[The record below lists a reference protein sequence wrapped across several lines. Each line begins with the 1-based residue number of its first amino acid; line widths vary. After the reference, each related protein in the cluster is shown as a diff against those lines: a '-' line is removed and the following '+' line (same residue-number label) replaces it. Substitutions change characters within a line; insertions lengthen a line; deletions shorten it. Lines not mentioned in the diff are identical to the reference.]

1 MKKNLLMLFIVLLT
15 MNSCKKSTAP
25 EPGDK
30 PQTVAKDVRNFAN
43 FLEKLRISNNTKGI
57 LLKNENLEQGEPIL
71 SLGADQYLETLDPS
85 AQLQYSE
92 MQNLTEQIVPPLTLD
107 NEVDENLTTAQALI
121 EAKANVA
128 SVLNIQNFTAQAENQ
143 DIALSANLDELSSS
157 ITNIANDELETA
169 LNTDES
175 TIVNEEAAVEEVT
188 TRLNNRIQTC
198 INNHVQTSNYNLGL
212 TSTQRTRIAVSSL
225 YALETLQTPQL
236 LEEVSIAVNNSLDE
250 ALVLATVSVRDQ
262 VLTKGF
268 FSKIGNFFKKV
279 VKVVAVVAWSV
290 VSIVGV
296 TVLAYLAGES
306 NGGPNYNPN
315 NDPTVIG
322 AFIAGVSYVA
332 KNSKK
337 WWRWA
342 LR

>member
-1 MKKNLLMLFIVLLT
+1 MKKNLLMLFIVLFT
-15 MNSCKKSTAP
+15 MNSCKKSNSP

-30 PQTVAKDVRNFAN
+30 PQTVEKDVRNFAN
-43 FLEKLRISNNTKGI
+43 FLEKLRISSNTKGVI
-57 LLKNENLEQGEPIL
+57 LKNESFEQEEPIL
-71 SLGADQYLETLDPS
+71 SLGADQYLATLEPS

-92 MQNLTEQIVPPLTLD
+92 MQNLTEQIVLPLALD

-198 INNHVQTSNYNLGL
+198 INNHVQASNYNLGL
-212 TSTQRTRIAVSSL
+212 TSNQRTRIAVSSL

-250 ALVLATVSVRDQ
+250 ALVLATVSVRDH

-290 VSIVGV
+290 VSIVGI
-296 TVLAYLAGES
+296 TVLAALAADS